1 MKGIF
6 WNSRGLLDF
15 AKYRYI
21 SETIRDHKLN
31 FVAVME
37 TGKQD
42 MSRSNLNR
50 LSGGARTS
58 YGTVSPLAGDQEGCY
73 WELIQQHL
81 IYL

>member
-6 WNSRGLLDF
+6 WNSRGLSDL
-15 AKYRYI
+15 AKYKYI
-21 SETIRDHKLN
+21 SDTIKDHKLD

-37 TGKQD
+37 TGNKVCLD
-42 MSRSNLNR
+42 RILTVYM
-50 LSGGARTS
+50 GARTS
-58 YGTVSPLAGDQEGCY
+58 YGTVSPLEGDQEGCY